1 MSSVYQVYGPENW
14 QPRNYSRVA
23 QFMKEISIGDQLD
36 HYRID
41 ALVATGSHA
50 SIFRGVDL
58 KNGTVIAIKVPHV
71 ELELDPVF
79 YERFR
84 REQEIGEKLSH
95 PSVMKVLSSEHH
107 SRDYIVMEWI
117 NGRPLRDILAEQG
130 KLPQDRATHLAIGIC
145 DAVAYLHSHGVVH
158 RDLRP
163 GHIMVDSNDHIKL
176 INFGLASQ
184 VAAKRI
190 TFTSL
195 APELNT
201 VSYASPEEIR
211 GRRCDARSDV
221 YSIGVIL
228 YEMLTGKLPFGNANS
243 IANINERLVKDTPS
257 PRKIEPSITPQMQ
270 QIIYH
275 ALERAPMHRYSSA
288 HEFAY
293 DLAHLQE
300 VVVEERDGSRNLG
313 NKTAIWTKNILIYVA
328 LAAVPILFFVLMML
342 ATHHR

>member
-1 MSSVYQVYGPENW
+1 
-14 QPRNYSRVA
+14 
-23 QFMKEISIGDQLD
+23 MKEISIGDQLD

-41 ALVATGSHA
+41 ALVATNIHA

-58 KNGTVIAIKVPHV
+58 NNGAVVAIKVPHV

-84 REQEIGEKLSH
+84 REQDIGQKLSH
-95 PSVMKVLSSEHH
+95 PGVMKVLPSEHH

-130 KLPQDRATHLAIGIC
+130 KLPQDRATRIAIGIC
-145 DAVAYLHSHGVVH
+145 DALAYVHSHGVVH

-184 VAAKRI
+184 VAANRI

-195 APELNT
+195 APELST

-228 YEMLTGKLPFGNANS
+228 YEMLTGKLPFGNAS
-243 IANINERLVKDTPS
+243 SFANINERLVKDIPL

-270 QIIYH
+270 EIIYR
-275 ALERAPMHRYSSA
+275 ALERAPVHRYSSA
-288 HEFAY
+288 HDFAY
-293 DLAHLQE
+293 DLAHMQD
-300 VVVEERDGSRNLG
+300 VVVEERNRTRNLDK
-313 NKTAIWTKNILIYVA
+313 KTAVWTKNILIYVA
-328 LAAVPILFFVLMML
+328 LAAVPILLFVLMML
-342 ATHHR
+342 SAHHR